1 MAATFTRLGLFGF
14 FMALVTAALFFAMGG
29 GLCSGGEATGDGRFV
44 AREKGVVEDRQESL
58 MWAATD
64 NGKDIDWYR
73 AKEYCRSYRG
83 GGYSDWRMPT
93 GVELQSLYDAAGKN
107 RHGYHVTELIGISNI
122 WVWTSETSGSQAAN
136 FDFTFGR
143 LYWSPKGG
151 PLDARVL
158 PVRDLEKTDCDS

>member
-1 MAATFTRLGLFGF
+1 MAATFTRPGLFGF
-14 FMALVTAALFFAMGG
+14 LMALVTAVVFFASGG
-29 GLCSGGEATGDGRFV
+29 GVCLGGETTGDGRFV
-44 AREKGVVEDRQESL
+44 AREKGVVLDRQEGL
-58 MWAATD
+58 MWAARD
-64 NGKDIDWYR
+64 NGADIDWYH
-73 AKEYCRSYRG
+73 AKAYCHNYRG

-93 GVELQSLYDAAGKN
+93 GHELQSLYDAAGKN

-122 WVWTSETSGSQAAN
+122 WVWASETSGSQAAN

-158 PVRDLEKTDCDS
+158 PVRDLEKAGRES